1 MRTQAPITFILL
13 LIDAAHSFLYN
24 REACHRRG
32 SSNGAQRPL
41 TMRVSNVEDSDEN
54 HRLLKAV
61 LEKVT
66 HMAEDVTSLK
76 EDVTSLKEDVT
87 SLKKDVS
94 SMDKQLGLMWEAEG
108 RKSAEVLFGTQYAK
122 GLVARSIQDLCY
134 CLPADIIKGGD
145 YRGQCLRVPLE
156 LTIRMIKRLVDE
168 SVPERLLQ
176 CIAGKLEV

>member
-66 HMAEDVTSLK
+66 HMA